1 MIISCQRTI
10 IFTSLTIKIVTAKDW
25 YLLDP
30 DIGSVE
36 RMDETIWFKRRRFL
50 IEKCKDANVVGIL
63 VCQLAGA
70 LTKDIITRM
79 KQLCRVNGKKSY
91 IVSVG
96 KPNVAKL
103 ANFPEVS

>member
-1 MIISCQRTI
+1 M
-10 IFTSLTIKIVTAKDW
+10 KIVTAKDW

-36 RMDETIWFKRRRFL
+36 RMDETIWFRRRRFL